1 MPAAVTVAT
10 VAEPV
15 ARRSATA
22 TMKPSTRTD
31 ILAPSAHFFTA
42 SPTPAPIRVCLKP
55 PPAPT
60 ISRIAAMGPR
70 LSPSL
75 AVILLPVKPTA

>member
-15 ARRSATA
+15 ARRRATA
-22 TMKPSTRTD
+22 TMKPSTSTD
-31 ILAPSAHFFTA
+31 MLVPSAHFLTE

-60 ISRIAAMGPR
+60 ISRMAAMGPR
-70 LSPSL
+70 LAPIL
-75 AVILLPVKPTA
+75 DVILLPVKPTA